1 MRSVYAG
8 LMTGT
13 SLDGI
18 DGVLASFD
26 ETGFELAHHAFA
38 PFPAALRQALEAL
51 ILAPQ
56 LDFTTW
62 AQTEKAL
69 SLFYAQHLE
78 ELLRHLPK
86 NSQFIA
92 AGCHGQTLEHRPE
105 LGFSFQMLNPALIA
119 EQTGCHIVYD
129 FRRRDLAAGGQG
141 APLVPAFHLA
151 YCAHADMPRVLIN
164 LGGIAN
170 VTWLPNKEEC
180 LGFDTGPAN
189 TLLDSWYQHLGLGNY
204 DQEGRYAASAPF
216 HAELLEQL
224 LDEPYFQVLPPK
236 STGREKFNL
245 AWLEQRVGKEQLARF
260 DPAQIMA
267 TLVEL
272 TCCTLSQA
280 IDRLDSKAKSSIFIA
295 GGGAKNHFLMQRL
308 QEHLAPRHCQSS
320 LALGI
325 AEDQMEALAFAW
337 LAFAFFNGQ
346 KANLPSVTGARHR
359 VPLGH
364 LCPGRARSWL

>member
-18 DGVLASFD
+18 DGVLARFD
-26 ETGFELAHHAFA
+26 NSNFELLHHAFA
-38 PFPAALRQALEAL
+38 PFPESLRHALNSLTQ
-51 ILAPQ
+51 APQ

-62 AQTEKAL
+62 AQTERAL
-69 SLFYAQHLE
+69 SLFYAEHLE
-78 ELLRHLPK
+78 ALCYHLP
-86 NSQFIA
+86 NDCQLIA

-119 EQTGCHIVYD
+119 EHTGQHIVYG
-129 FRRRDLAAGGQG
+129 FRQRDLAAGGQG

-151 YCAHADMPRVLIN
+151 YCGSKKTSRVLIN

-170 VTWLPNKEEC
+170 ITWLPPSGDC

-189 TLLDSWYQHLGLGNY
+189 TLLDSWYQHLGLGLY
-204 DQEGRYAASAPF
+204 DEQGRYAASAPF
-216 HAELLEQL
+216 DPTLLHL
-224 LDEPYFQVLPPK
+224 LMDDPYFQAPPPK

-245 AWLEQRVGKEQLARF
+245 AWLEQKAGKARLAHLN
-260 DPAQIMA
+260 PAQVMA

-272 TCCTLSQA
+272 TSLTLSQSIA
-280 IDRLDSKAKSSIFIA
+280 ELDPEAKSQVFIA
-295 GGGAKNHFLMQRL
+295 GGGAKNDLLMQRL
-308 QEHLAPRHCQSS
+308 QQNLAPRFCQSS
-320 LALGI
+320 LALGV

-337 LAFAFFNGQ
+337 LAFAFFNG
-346 KANLPSVTGARHR
+346 KSGNLPGVTGAERQ
-359 VPLGH
+359 VPLGL

>member
-26 ETGFELAHHAFA
+26 DTGFTLLHHAFA
-38 PFPAALRQALEAL
+38 PFPQNLREELSQLVAASQ
-51 ILAPQ
+51 I
-56 LDFTTW
+56 DFTTW
-62 AQTEKAL
+62 ARTEQAL
-69 SLFYAQHLE
+69 SLFYAEHLE
-78 ELLRHLPK
+78 KLCLQLPD
-86 NSQFIA
+86 NSQLIA

-105 LGFSFQMLNPALIA
+105 LGFSLQMLNPALIA
-119 EQTGCHIVYD
+119 ERTGQHIVYG
-129 FRRRDLAAGGQG
+129 FRQRDLAAGGQG

-151 YCAHADMPRVLIN
+151 YCASAESSRILVN

-170 VTWLPNKEEC
+170 ITWLPNKKEC

-189 TLLDSWYQHLGLGNY
+189 TLLDSWYQYLGLGNY
-204 DQEGRYAASAPF
+204 DQDGRYAASATCDT
-216 HAELLEQL
+216 ELLHEL
-224 LDEPYFQVLPPK
+224 MDDPYFRAPPPK

-245 AWLEQRVGKEQLARF
+245 TWLENKVGKSRLASL
-260 DPAQIMA
+260 DPASVMA

-272 TCCTLSQA
+272 TCLTLSQA
-280 IDRLDSKAKSSIFIA
+280 IHQLDPEAQSGIFIA

-308 QEHLAPRHCQSS
+308 KEHLAPRLCQSS
-320 LALGI
+320 RALGI

-337 LAFAFFNGQ
+337 LAFAFLNGHN
-346 KANLPSVTGARHR
+346 ANLPAVTGAQHP
-359 VPLGH
+359 VPLGQ